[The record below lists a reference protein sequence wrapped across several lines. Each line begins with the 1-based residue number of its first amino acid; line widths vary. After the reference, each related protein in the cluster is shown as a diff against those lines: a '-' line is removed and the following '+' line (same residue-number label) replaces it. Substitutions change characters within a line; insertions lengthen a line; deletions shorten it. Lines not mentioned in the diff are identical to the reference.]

1 MQGFSLCFNLTI
13 ISCKIKLLKIGG
25 SILRQLYSALI
36 IVVFIAVQLA
46 VLPVSFILAFTNPG
60 ITETEMLDAVMP
72 YQAIAFAIGVV
83 IVIALG
89 HIHKNKNRRSEE
101 NTTELQS

>member
-25 SILRQLYSALI
+25 SIVRQLYGALI

-46 VLPVSFILAFTNPG
+46 VLPISFILAFTTPG
-60 ITETEMLDAVMP
+60 TTQTEMLDAIMP
-72 YQAIAFAIGVV
+72 YHAIPLPIRVV
-83 IVIALG
+83 TVTPTP
-89 HIHKNKNRRSEE
+89 HTHQ
-101 NTTELQS
+101 NTTQAPPLAP